1 MDKENQDF
9 HEEQPDW
16 EALFTEE
23 EAKEWEKDKAKRKKR
38 KKMAAKIV
46 SSLLVFAMLIS
57 GLGMWF
63 DVFNLPA
70 IHFVKVS
77 NQLSKKPEVKEYK
90 KAVVTLEWDGA
101 KGTGFNI
108 APDGLIITNEHV
120 VEKSNRVNVHFSNG
134 DSFAG
139 KVIAK
144 RPEWDLAIVDIEKA
158 KKLPVLS
165 IAVEK
170 EWETWAGEK
179 IIFIGNPLAYTQIA
193 NEGTFISPVLVNG
206 LDIPVMMIEAP
217 IYKGNSGSPVIN
229 QDGQVIGVI
238 FATLQNPEITT
249 KEIIGAAVPSY
260 YIQQIME
267 EINKDNK
274 LEEQF

>member
-9 HEEQPDW
+9 HEKQLDW
-16 EALFTEE
+16 EAFLTEE
-23 EAKEWEKDKAKRKKR
+23 EAKEWEKDKVKRKKR
-38 KKMAAKIV
+38 RKIAAKIV
-46 SSLLVFAMLIS
+46 SLLVVFAMLIS

-70 IHFVKVS
+70 IRFVKVS

-90 KAVVTLEWDGA
+90 KSVVTLEWDGV
-101 KGTGFNI
+101 KGTGFNVNQ
-108 APDGLIITNEHV
+108 DGLIVTNEHV
-120 VEKSNRVNVHFSNG
+120 VDKTNRVNVHFSNG
-134 DSFAG
+134 DSYPG
-139 KVIAK
+139 KVVAK
-144 RPEWDLAIVDIEKA
+144 RPEWDLAIVSIEKA
-158 KKLPVLS
+158 KNLPVL
-165 IAVEK
+165 AVSANEHWEK
-170 EWETWAGEK
+170 WAGEK
-179 IIFIGNPLAYTQIA
+179 ILFIGNPLAFTQIA

-238 FATLQNPEITT
+238 FATLQNPEIDT

-260 YIQQIME
+260 YIQKIME
-267 EINKDNK
+267 EIN
-274 LEEQF
+274 